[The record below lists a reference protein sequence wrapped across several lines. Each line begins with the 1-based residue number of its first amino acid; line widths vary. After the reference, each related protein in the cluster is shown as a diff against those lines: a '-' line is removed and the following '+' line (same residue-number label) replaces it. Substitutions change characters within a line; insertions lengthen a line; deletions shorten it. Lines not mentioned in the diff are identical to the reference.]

1 MIIMSLTV
9 RAQIEDEGSPLSRK
23 KEDDLLGD
31 TMDIDPMPIHIGFS
45 DILMVV
51 CLLIACYIFGKIWK
65 GCSYL
70 LLILAAL
77 LYYLTS
83 Y

>member
-1 MIIMSLTV
+1 MIIMSLTA
-9 RAQIEDEGSPLSRK
+9 RAQFEDEGSSLSRK

-31 TMDIDPMPIHIGFS
+31 TMDIDPMPIHIDFS